1 MPRPKLRTAELS
13 EQVLEA
19 ALRLLAREGL
29 DVLTARRLA
38 REANTS
44 PAAIYELFG
53 DKAGVLRALFFSGFE
68 ALGEQLQASDAPR
81 EPLAAMLDLVERYR
95 RFLLEHPALAALM
108 FSRPFASFDPGP
120 EELAAGA
127 AVRETVLRAVRC
139 GIDAGVVSGDPGDIA
154 LAFISLIHGLA
165 AAESAGWLAASEE
178 SVERRWNLAVH
189 AMLAGF
195 AGRNFPPAV
204 VSAD

>member
-1 MPRPKLRTAELS
+1 VPRPKLRTAELS

-19 ALRLLAREGL
+19 ALRLLAQEGL
-29 DVLTARRLA
+29 EVLTARRLA
-38 REANTS
+38 READTS

-53 DKAGVLRALFFSGFE
+53 DKAGVLRALFFSGFT
-68 ALGEQLQASDAPR
+68 ALAEQLRAPAPAGD
-81 EPLAAMLDLVERYR
+81 PLEGILLLVERYR

-127 AVRETVLRAVRC
+127 AVREAVLLAVQR
-139 GIDAGVVSGDPGDIA
+139 GIDAGVLSGNPSDIA
-154 LAFISLIHGLA
+154 LAFIALIHGLA
-165 AAESAGWLAASEE
+165 AAERAGWLAARGEA
-178 SVERRWNLAVH
+178 VERRWQLAVH

-195 AGRNFPPAV
+195 SGRNFGAAV

>member
-1 MPRPKLRTAELS
+1 VPRQKLRTAELS

-38 REANTS
+38 SEAGTS

-68 ALGEQLQASDAPR
+68 ALAEQLQTPGEEQ
-81 EPLAAMLDLVERYR
+81 EPLAAMLDLVARYR
-95 RFLLEHPALAALM
+95 RFLLEHPALATLM
-108 FSRPFASFDPGP
+108 FSRPFASFNPGP

-127 AVRETVLRAVRC
+127 AVRETVLRAVQR
-139 GIDAGVVSGDPGDIA
+139 GIDAEVIGGDAGDIA

-165 AAESAGWLAASEE
+165 AAESAGWLAASEDA
-178 SVERRWNLAVH
+178 VERRWRLAVN
-189 AMLAGF
+189 ALLAGF
-195 AGRNFPPAV
+195 SGRNFSAAV
-204 VSAD
+204 V